1 MCYRSSLV
9 YWLSAGVWLQVE
21 RGNVKAPPQV
31 EEIYRGV
38 AAPSR
43 LKVDEAPTVTEM
55 PKVPPQLCSSH
66 AGPMLP

>member
-1 MCYRSSLV
+1 M
-9 YWLSAGVWLQVE
+9 
-21 RGNVKAPPQV
+21 KAPPQV

-55 PKVPPQLCSSH
+55 PKVPNLALCAPPVVWIPSC
-66 AGPMLP
+66 